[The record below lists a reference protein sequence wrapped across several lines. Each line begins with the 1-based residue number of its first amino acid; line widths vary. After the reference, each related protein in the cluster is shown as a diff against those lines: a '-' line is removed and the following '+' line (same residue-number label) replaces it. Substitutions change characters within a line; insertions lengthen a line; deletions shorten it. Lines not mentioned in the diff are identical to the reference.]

1 MASIRRSDYDI
12 TNTVRVSSPQAV
24 LHAVEQLLTST
35 WPQIVLAPIERAFA
49 DHLARAVIQIHAG
62 HE

>member
-24 LHAVEQLLTST
+24 LHAVEQLLVAT
-35 WPQIVLAPIERAFA
+35 WPNIVLAPI
-49 DHLARAVIQIHAG
+49 
-62 HE
+62 